1 MGLKFE
7 LSPQAYPPESTMVIN
22 ERCLFNS
29 FFVCLYRFAAQK
41 REQRGTCAI
50 VMSPTAF
57 NMRRRQKLIEIKRNL
72 LCKCQLQPC
81 GPGRVINLF

>member
-29 FFVCLYRFAAQK
+29 FYLPLSFAAQK

-57 NMRRRQKLIEIKRNL
+57 NMRRRQ
-72 LCKCQLQPC
+72 
-81 GPGRVINLF
+81 